1 MPAAGKVLVVRTRR
15 SFSSPTGAVWPLLCD
30 SRIEHSNGL
39 LFRLGVPQPLECRLP
54 DGGGRVGGTRECV
67 SDRGVVRQRIL
78 VWRPERELVFRMET
92 TNLAAAR
99 SIREIEDTF
108 VLDPTSTGVRVTRTT
123 RVFVAER
130 VSWFGMLGLRIGLKQ
145 VHRYVFRSWQRAARR
160 AKLTAVGPARD
171 PAGPRNVSA
180 AWDGGARDPPRP

>member
-1 MPAAGKVLVVRTRR
+1 MTIEDRPPTPFAPEIPHARITLANVTVRDEDVLPGDGYARYLKPFRT
-15 SFSSPTGAVWPLLCD
+15 
-30 SRIEHSNGL
+30 
-39 LFRLGVPQPLECRLP
+39 
-54 DGGGRVGGTRECV
+54 
-67 SDRGVVRQRIL
+67 
-78 VWRPERELVFRMET
+78 
-92 TNLAAAR
+92 
-99 SIREIEDTF
+99 IEDTF